1 MIKAPPEFGDK
12 YIVVE
17 IGEAGAKIEAFGF
30 KGMSCKG
37 ATKPFED
44 ALGGKITERKDKAE
58 GDVVRIQ
65 I

>member
-17 IGEAGAKIEAFGF
+17 IGEIGTKIEAFGF
-30 KGMSCKG
+30 KGQSCKG

-44 ALGGKITERKDKAE
+44 ALGGKVTERKDKAE
-58 GDVVRIQ
+58 DGVVRITV
-65 I
+65 